1 MSTDEGYDNNINT
14 KPHNVN
20 TVNPLSSPS
29 SPSSPSP
36 SPSPSPSSPERHTP
50 FFIALLSGGIAG
62 MAVDITLFP
71 IDTLKTRL
79 QSPSGFWSSG
89 GFRGIYNGIGAVAIG
104 SAPGA
109 ALFFSVYEYLK
120 EAINNTNTYD
130 HNNGGGGPNLSPMWG
145 HMLAASMGEAAACL
159 VRVPTEV
166 IKQNM
171 QAGTTGTADK
181 KGPVTLSETFR
192 KILSQKDTTTKLLPP
207 QLQIFGG
214 LYRGYGITLMREIPF
229 AFIQFPIYEK
239 MKTSWATHQSL
250 PQVTPIQ
257 AALCGS
263 ISGAIAAAA
272 TTPLDVIKTRLMIGV
287 DANGVSYKGALDVAR
302 RTVVG
307 EGYVALFKG
316 IEPRVLWISL
326 GGFVFFGA
334 YEECRT
340 HSLSF
345 MGMGQ

>member
-1 MSTDEGYDNNINT
+1 M
-14 KPHNVN
+14 
-20 TVNPLSSPS
+20 
-29 SPSSPSP
+29 
-36 SPSPSPSSPERHTP
+36 
-50 FFIALLSGGIAG
+50 AG

-79 QSPSGFWSSG
+79 QSPAGFWRSG

-120 EAINNTNTYD
+120 EEINNNGDGDTNT
-130 HNNGGGGPNLSPMWG
+130 NKFGLSPMWG
-145 HMLAASMGEAAACL
+145 HMIAASVGEAAACL

-171 QAGTTGTADK
+171 QAAASIETAANSSNKPPTTL
-181 KGPVTLSETFR
+181 TLTETFR
-192 KILSQKDTTTKLLPP
+192 KILSQKSTVTNSTASRIFPP
-207 QLQIFGG
+207 LQIFGG
-214 LYRGYGITLMREIPF
+214 LYRGYGITLLREIPF

-239 MKTSWATHQSL
+239 MKSSWAVYQNI
-250 PQVTPIQ
+250 PQVNPVQ

-272 TTPLDVIKTRLMIGV
+272 TTPLDVIKTRIMIGV
-287 DANGVSYKGALDVAR
+287 DGHGVPYSGAMDVAR
-302 RTVVG
+302 RTVAE
-307 EGYVALFKG
+307 EGSMALFKG
-316 IEPRVLWISL
+316 VGPRVLWISL

-334 YEECRT
+334 YEECRAVT
-340 HSLSF
+340 MKTTFS
-345 MGMGQ
+345 GCEY